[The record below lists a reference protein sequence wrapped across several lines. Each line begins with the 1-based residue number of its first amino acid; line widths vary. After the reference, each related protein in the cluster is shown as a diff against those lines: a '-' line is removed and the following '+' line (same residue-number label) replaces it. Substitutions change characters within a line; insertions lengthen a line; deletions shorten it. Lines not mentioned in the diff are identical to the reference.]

1 MALVRCPT
9 HKIPYNDE
17 NPRGCPACHRETGR
31 SGRPSVMQGL
41 AQAQL
46 TAKTKDHEAQPPASR
61 PTQRQVSR
69 PPQRQASRNPF
80 AQPLPVTSP
89 PRSPDIVERPVDKVW
104 RLASQ
109 RRLLAVGGTSIVVMI
124 AVLILTSGPR
134 FVAGQ
139 FPARLNAPPRPLPI
153 NPNTPI
159 TFAFGALGSRAPTS
173 NPDSPRL
180 MRYTYGSNLA
190 VDAANS
196 IVYSLTIRI
205 PNRSWGGLSVGM
217 LERNAIGALARLGV
231 PQHDESSP
239 PQPETIGNY
248 RVYRS
253 LDGRPRRVIRAEIRP
268 PNGCYDV
275 QIDVQPRA
283 IGLLLDGDRRWAVVA
298 RGSASLDWVL
308 TQIRV
313 VSRSIRGPYATGV
326 AC

>member
-9 HKIPYNDE
+9 HRIPYNDE

-31 SGRPSVMQGL
+31 AGRPSVMQGL
-41 AQAQL
+41 ARAQQ
-46 TAKTKDHEAQPPASR
+46 TAKTKGHDAQPPASR
-61 PTQRQVSR
+61 HTQRQVSR

-89 PRSPDIVERPVDKVW
+89 PRSPDIVERPVEKVW
-104 RLASQ
+104 RLAGQ

-124 AVLILTSGPR
+124 AVLILTAGPR
-134 FVAGQ
+134 FAAGQ

-159 TFAFGALGSRAPTS
+159 TFAFAALGSRAPTT
-173 NPDSPRL
+173 NPDSRRL

-190 VDAANS
+190 VDAVNS
-196 IVYSLTIRI
+196 IIYSLTIRI

-217 LERNAIGALARLGV
+217 PERSALGALARLGT
-231 PQHDESSP
+231 PRQDEP
-239 PQPETIGNY
+239 APVQPEKLGNY
-248 RVYRS
+248 QVYRS
-253 LDGRPRRVIRAEIRP
+253 LDARPRHVIRAEVRP

-283 IGLLLDGDRRWAVVA
+283 IGLLLDGERRWAVVA
-298 RGSASLDWVL
+298 RGSAPLDWVL

-313 VSRSIRGPYATGV
+313 VSRSIRGPYATGT